1 MNYYYQK
8 VRDNIFN
15 PAYYREVFEA
25 PLSAGFFYYLKM
37 CLWLTLIY
45 TALISTVFLPDL
57 INIAR
62 RAVTDMSGAYPA
74 DLAIHLKKGTASV
87 NLPEPVVIPMPSAES
102 KLFNF
107 NSQKTGKVISN
118 LLVIDTRENFS
129 LKDFDNYHSL
139 FLLRKDAVA
148 GDTGGEVRVTKIPAD
163 GNVIIDK
170 SIISKVADNLQFAIY
185 FLAPLSV
192 LAIYLLGL
200 VFFTAT
206 LIPIL
211 AISFTAWLLILLA
224 MRGSSSS
231 RPGFKQSLGVTLH
244 AVTLSLVVNFF
255 TFILYPSI
263 SINFPF
269 MVTFTL
275 LVIYLNL
282 IRPPKTASV
291 APVAPKNIPADT
303 ITTPA
308 EPKIVDKP
316 EEKKEENNDTQNLA

>member
-1 MNYYYQK
+1 MNYYIQK

-15 PAYYREVFEA
+15 PAYYREVFYA
-25 PLSAGFFYYLKM
+25 PVSTSWFYYLKM

-62 RAVTDMSGAYPA
+62 QAVTDLSGAYPA
-74 DLAIHLKKGTASV
+74 DLAIHLQKGTASV
-87 NLPEPVVIPMPSAES
+87 NLPEPIVIPMPPAEA

-107 NSQKTGKVISN
+107 NSAKTGKTISN
-118 LLVIDTRENFS
+118 LIVIDTRTPLD
-129 LKDFDNYHSL
+129 LKDFDNYHTL
-139 FLLRKDAVA
+139 FLLRQDAVA
-148 GDTGGEVRVTKIPAD
+148 GDTGGEVRVNKIPPD
-163 GNVIIDK
+163 GNVVIDK
-170 SIISKVADNLQFAIY
+170 SIISAMADKIQFALY

-192 LAIYLLGL
+192 LIIYLLGL

-211 AISFTAWLLILLA
+211 AIAFIAWLLLLLA
-224 MRGSSSS
+224 MRGSST
-231 RPGFKQSLGVTLH
+231 RPGFKQAFGITLH
-244 AVTLSLVVNFF
+244 AVTLSLIVNFF

-263 SINFPF
+263 SVNFPF

-282 IRPPKTASV
+282 IRIPKV
-291 APVAPKNIPADT
+291 APIMPVAPKNIPSDT
-303 ITTPA
+303 ITTSAP
-308 EPKIVDKP
+308 PKPEEKP
-316 EEKKEENNDTQNLA
+316 EEKKEESNTQNPV